1 MEPLDFGSQSGSIQ
15 CWSIQQFIDRIINFA
30 DFHDV
35 NAILACRRD
44 LDKFSTH
51 VFTGPVKFM
60 PLQRSN
66 DEDLDSLPPHPKCHS
81 LHGEGLTGTGAS
93 KDTNVGVFILFGIKN
108 VRYDQ

>member
-15 CWSIQQFIDRIINFA
+15 CRSVQQFIDRIINFA

-35 NAILACRRD
+35 NAILAGRRD
-44 LDKFSTH
+44 LDKFSTY

-81 LHGEGLTGTGAS
+81 LHGEGFASTRTS
-93 KDTNVGVFILFGIKN
+93 KDTDVGVFILFGIKN
-108 VRYDQ
+108 ICDDQ

>member
-15 CWSIQQFIDRIINFA
+15 CWSVQQFIDRIINFA
-30 DFHDV
+30 DLHDV
-35 NAILACRRD
+35 NTILAGRRD
-44 LDKFSTH
+44 LDEFSTH

-81 LHGEGLTGTGAS
+81 LHGEGFASTRTS
-93 KDTNVGVFILFGIKN
+93 KDTDVGVFILFGIKN
-108 VRYDQ
+108 ICDDQ